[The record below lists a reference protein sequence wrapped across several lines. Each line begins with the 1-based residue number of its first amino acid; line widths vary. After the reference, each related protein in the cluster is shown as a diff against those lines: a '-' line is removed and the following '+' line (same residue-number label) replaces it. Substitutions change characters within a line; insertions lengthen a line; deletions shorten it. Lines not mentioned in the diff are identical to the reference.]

1 MLYQLHWQYKNG
13 KTEMKAQK
21 DINSHDEM
29 RVFISETQKKYPI
42 PEKVIW
48 MACNE
53 QSEKFVLMEK

>member
-1 MLYQLHWQYKNG
+1 
-13 KTEMKAQK
+13 MKAQK